1 MSAVDGFAARLIAWF
16 EQHGRRDLPWQTDRT
31 PYRVWVSEIMLQQTQ
46 VATVIPYFNGLMERY
61 PSVAALAAA
70 ELDDVLALWAG
81 LGYYTRARNLH
92 RAARLVMDAHR
103 GVLPGSID
111 GLMSLPGIGRSTAGA
126 ILSLAA
132 AKRAPILDGNAKR
145 VLARYHAVDGWPG
158 RAAVQHRLWAL
169 AEAHTPDH
177 RVAEYTQ
184 AIMDLG
190 ATVCVRSRP
199 RCGHCPVSARCKARI
214 AGVQAAIPAARPRR
228 ERPRRAVRMLLVSDP
243 EQRVLLE
250 KRPARGIWGGLYSFP
265 ELGHGEDPDGW
276 CARHLGVRV
285 SAQTALQPLEHA
297 FTHFDLSIRPVR
309 IRLAGPPRAPMDAD
323 GWLWYNPAHEIE
335 VGVASPVAFLLGT
348 LRSTGD
354 CAQ

>member
-1 MSAVDGFAARLIAWF
+1 MSATDGFAARLIAWF

-46 VATVIPYFNGLMERY
+46 VATVIPYFNRFMERY

-92 RAARLVMDAHR
+92 RAAQLVMDAHR

-111 GLMSLPGIGRSTAGA
+111 GLMRLPGVGRSTAGA

-190 ATVCVRSRP
+190 ATVCLRSRRALRALP
-199 RCGHCPVSARCKARI
+199 GERALQGPDRGRAGRHPGCPAPTRATPARGPHA
-214 AGVQAAIPAARPRR
+214 AG
-228 ERPRRAVRMLLVSDP
+228 ERPRTARA
-243 EQRVLLE
+243 
-250 KRPARGIWGGLYSFP
+250 A
-265 ELGHGEDPDGW
+265 
-276 CARHLGVRV
+276 
-285 SAQTALQPLEHA
+285 
-297 FTHFDLSIRPVR
+297 
-309 IRLAGPPRAPMDAD
+309 
-323 GWLWYNPAHEIE
+323 
-335 VGVASPVAFLLGT
+335 
-348 LRSTGD
+348 
-354 CAQ
+354 